1 MTRRVAMAPK
11 TRQVL
16 GKSNNEHWSVG
27 DLIRYS
33 ECIIRGTVLFLIL
46 NVAARGISMAVSLT
60 AG

>member
-1 MTRRVAMAPK
+1 MAPK